1 MTDEERTT
9 MTDEEKKTMTDEEK
23 KTMKAKRETLAT
35 LVQITTKTLELK
47 KVIAKSMA
55 DEDDP
60 VVDFGYIDLV
70 LAHTNIC
77 DALKLIDKTRDFL
90 CVAKKGEENKES
102 QMKRPMNNY
111 EAFSAR
117 KALCNAETYI
127 RTIRESLWNDP
138 EFDDV
143 EKTLEDLEQVRSV
156 VNRICDAIPVTFK
169 VKKPVSELVLGENG
183 EVSIRCFDPEKG
195 YCREESQEEY
205 ESTKGDDAEVGT
217 NSETEQ
223 EDEQWTYI
231 KKPSG
236 REKRRL
242 DAMKAIYDMID
253 VLFKLKFRI
262 EKKQDLSNDVQ
273 ADIDAVS
280 FVLSILVKDVLE
292 ETK

>member
-1 MTDEERTT
+1 MMTDEER
-9 MTDEEKKTMTDEEK
+9 

-47 KVIAKSMA
+47 KLIAKSMA
-55 DEDDP
+55 DKDS
-60 VVDFGYIDLV
+60 VDFGYVDLV
-70 LAHTNIC
+70 LAYTNIC
-77 DALKLIDKTRDFL
+77 DALKIIDKTSDFL
-90 CVAKKGEENKES
+90 CDAKKNEETK
-102 QMKRPMNNY
+102 MKRSMNRD
-111 EAFSAR
+111 EALSAR
-117 KALCNAETYI
+117 KALCNAESYI

-156 VNRICDAIPVTFK
+156 VKRICDAIPATFK
-169 VKKPVSELVLGENG
+169 EVKKPVSELVLDENG
-183 EVSIRCFDPEKG
+183 EVSIRCFDPEKE

-205 ESTKGDDAEVGT
+205 EATKGDDAEVGT
-217 NSETEQ
+217 NSETEN

-236 REKRRL
+236 LEKIRL

-262 EKKQDLSNDVQ
+262 EKKQGVSNDVQ

-280 FVLSILVKDVLE
+280 FVLSILVKDILE
-292 ETK
+292 

>member
-1 MTDEERTT
+1 MMTDEER
-9 MTDEEKKTMTDEEK
+9 

-47 KVIAKSMA
+47 KVIAKSMI

-60 VVDFGYIDLV
+60 VVDFGYVDLV
-70 LAHTNIC
+70 LAYTMIC
-77 DALKLIDKTRDFL
+77 DALKLIDKTSDFL
-90 CVAKKGEENKES
+90 CDAKKNEETK
-102 QMKRPMNNY
+102 MKRSMNRD
-111 EAFSAR
+111 EALSAR
-117 KALCNAETYI
+117 KALCNAESYI
-127 RTIRESLWNDP
+127 STIRESLWNDP

-156 VNRICDAIPVTFK
+156 VKRICDAIPVTFK

-183 EVSIRCFDPEKG
+183 EVSIRCFDPEKE

-205 ESTKGDDAEVGT
+205 EATKDDDAEVGT
-217 NSETEQ
+217 NSETEH

>member
-1 MTDEERTT
+1 MTDEER
-9 MTDEEKKTMTDEEK
+9 

-55 DEDDP
+55 DKDVP

-70 LAHTNIC
+70 LAHTFIC

-90 CVAKKGEENKES
+90 CVAKKNEETK
-102 QMKRPMNNY
+102 MKRSMNRD
-111 EAFSAR
+111 EALSAR
-117 KALCNAETYI
+117 KALCNAEAYI
-127 RTIRESLWNDP
+127 STIRESLWNDP

-183 EVSIRCFDPEKG
+183 EVSIRCIDPEKG

-205 ESTKGDDAEVGT
+205 EATKGDDAEVGT
-217 NSETEQ
+217 NSETERQ
-223 EDEQWTYI
+223 DEQWTYI
-231 KKPSG
+231 KKPSDHV
-236 REKRRL
+236 KSRL

-262 EKKQDLSNDVQ
+262 EKK
-273 ADIDAVS
+273 DAVS